1 MDCDLAQWLMLLQ
14 PGTPAELPPEDRASL
29 HAHLA
34 DCGACRARA
43 AALSRE
49 HAVLSRAMRAV
60 TVPPLLQARL
70 LSSVERARR
79 RRWWKRL
86 GRGLAIGV
94 AAAVLITVGLLLY
107 PRPEEP
113 PVNLDY
119 VAQWARLRWL
129 PSTPARAM
137 DALRFIQESLG
148 TTISFPPDLH
158 ERWEFAHLAAVYFEL
173 FGNHYVPVLEFRND
187 AAHAFVVLL
196 RLDQV
201 SVEQL
206 AAYDTR
212 DDRRS
217 GVLSPGPGEWYTA
230 LVLMRQGSAL
240 DLLK

>member
-1 MDCDLAQWLMLLQ
+1 MDCELAQWFLLLQ
-14 PGTPAELPPEDRASL
+14 PGPGAELPAEDAEELRR
-29 HAHLA
+29 HLA
-34 DCGACRARA
+34 TCPACRSRA
-43 AALSRE
+43 AALARE
-49 HAVLSRAMRAV
+49 HATLSRAMRAV
-60 TVPPLLQARL
+60 TVPPNLEERL
-70 LSSVERARR
+70 LASVDGAQRRAWRT
-79 RRWWKRL
+79 RL
-86 GRGLAIGV
+86 AWGVAVGL
-94 AAAVLITVGLLLY
+94 AAAVLVTVGILLY

-129 PSTPARAM
+129 PNAPAKAI
-137 DALRFIQESLG
+137 DALRFIQDSLG
-148 TTISFPPDLH
+148 TTVSFPPDLH

-187 AAHAFVVLL
+187 TAHAFVVLL

-201 SVEQL
+201 NAEQL

-217 GVLSPGPGEWYTA
+217 GVLGPAPGEWYTA